1 MPSVTGSDGNTEG
14 QPAVFVE
21 AHALGVPA
29 VSFDTAGIGEAVLN
43 GETGILVPERDIA
56 KLADALLEM
65 LTNDALWNRFSG
77 RARTWVAER
86 FDVRSLNLQLEN
98 AYHRVLSK

>member
-1 MPSVTGSDGNTEG
+1 
-14 QPAVFVE
+14 VE